1 LAVFVGFGDVHVKA
15 VFVELAGQ
23 VLKLPFVSGVSDTPS
38 PPADEPQTRPG
49 LFVFP
54 KV

>member
-1 LAVFVGFGDVHVKA
+1 MAE
-15 VFVELAGQ
+15 FVELAGQ
-23 VLKLPFVSGVSDTPS
+23 VEKLPFVSGVSLTPS
-38 PPADEPQTRPG
+38 PPLKEPQETPG